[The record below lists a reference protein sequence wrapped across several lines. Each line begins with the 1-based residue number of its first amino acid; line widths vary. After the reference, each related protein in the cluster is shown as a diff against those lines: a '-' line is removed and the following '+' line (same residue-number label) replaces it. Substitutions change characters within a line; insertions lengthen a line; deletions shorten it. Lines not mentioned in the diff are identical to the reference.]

1 MSLQVKDLTISYG
14 SNVVLKDVNFMIEDN
29 TIIGLVAPN
38 GTGKTTLFNAIIRFI
53 PINKGQ
59 IIVDGKTYKNTTR
72 DVRALHKLVTFFP
85 DQAELYED
93 FTGVEHI
100 QMYRDIW
107 NPDEEDVQ
115 AIIDRLN
122 MDYYVRDKVK
132 TYSLGMRQRLCFA
145 MMIAA
150 NTKIM
155 FMDEIM
161 NGLDPVN
168 VELVSRVL
176 QEIKEEGKIIIVASH
191 LLGNLDDYSD
201 EIYFLNEKDIYFTYD
216 RKTNTREFIKG
227 YVEPSKLAALQP
239 LPADTLYLETDRICI
254 PVDGLEHD
262 YERYEII
269 DELRKIGTSE
279 VSIGV
284 LGTQEHYLRIYKGEQ
299 EIAPYDGEGGGMDED
314 DGEVEENL
322 ETSEIHEEPEVSSK
336 PETPSVNPDTRL

>member
-14 SNVVLKDVNFMIEDN
+14 SNVVLKDINFTIQDN

-59 IIVDGKTYKNTTR
+59 IIVDGKVYKNTTR

-107 NPDEEDVQ
+107 NPEEKDVQ
-115 AIIDRLN
+115 KIIERLN
-122 MDYYVRDKVK
+122 MDGYVRDKVK

-201 EIYFLNEKDIYFTYD
+201 EIYFLNNKDVYFSYD

-227 YVEPSKLAALQP
+227 YVSKDKLEALQP

-254 PVDGLEHD
+254 PLDGFEHD
-262 YERYEII
+262 YDRFEVVELLRSLS
-269 DELRKIGTSE
+269 DEE

-299 EIAPYDGEGGGMDED
+299 SLEPDTSDGEGGQTDED
-314 DGEVEENL
+314 DETVTGYTAEESGTRKSRRRE
-322 ETSEIHEEPEVSSK
+322 ETSVADS
-336 PETPSVNPDTRL
+336 DTRF

>member
-14 SNVVLKDVNFMIEDN
+14 SNVVLKDINFTIEDN

-59 IIVDGKTYKNTTR
+59 IIVDGKVYKNTTR

-93 FTGVEHI
+93 FTGLEHI

-107 NPDEEDVQ
+107 NPDEADVQ
-115 AIIDRLN
+115 KIIDRLN

-176 QEIKEEGKIIIVASH
+176 QEIKQEGKIIIVASH

-201 EIYFLNEKDIYFTYD
+201 EIYFLNNKDVYFTYD
-216 RKTNTREFIKG
+216 RKSNTKEYIKG
-227 YVEPSKLAALQP
+227 YVSKDKLEELKP
-239 LPADTLYLETDRICI
+239 LPDGTLYLETDRICI
-254 PVDGLEHD
+254 PIDGFEHD
-262 YERYEII
+262 YERYEVVDIMRSLSN
-269 DELRKIGTSE
+269 EE

-299 EIAPYDGEGGGMDED
+299 SMDTKGEGGSLDEED
-314 DGEVEENL
+314 ATIDLATAEAVEAREAPRR
-322 ETSEIHEEPEVSSK
+322 E
-336 PETPSVNPDTRL
+336 ETPSVNTDNRF